1 MNHPLFRVLPFLIIL
16 SGLLPA
22 AIRADGEPASAA
34 SKPGTIL
41 FLGDS
46 ISVGVG
52 AGEPGKRYSTLVTNF
67 LNQGEKKIE
76 EVNVAISGST
86 LVDQLWP
93 APKSSGYPYVL
104 EKALAL
110 KPDIF
115 VIQHGTN
122 DNAVGA
128 SIGEF
133 LWSYRQTVRAVKEK
147 LPQTKIVCM
156 TICPSWGITN
166 ATEEW
171 LNQVN
176 IGIQEIAALENTLL
190 AHTHFRLQNRRDLFP
205 DGIHPNDEGHRIMAE
220 SVIDALQEDNVK
232 SKDTFDFICQGT
244 GQYRICGTVFDIKTR
259 DSAPTDGW
267 VCFRNMQKG
276 GFTYLSDY
284 PIEIT
289 TPFLWYDKDVVI
301 NTIPKDLAN
310 GNLQGRRDPYRGCG
324 NFSLPPTGGREVI
337 VEIGW

>member
-1 MNHPLFRVLPFLIIL
+1 MDRTTLKIWILLIML
-16 SGLLPA
+16 SGALPVFL
-22 AIRADGEPASAA
+22 RAETGPGPAENQP
-34 SKPGTIL
+34 KKIL

-52 AGEPGKRYSTLVTNF
+52 ASEPGKRYSTLVTNF
-67 LNQGEKKIE
+67 LSQGEKKIE

-171 LNQVN
+171 LNQANV
-176 IGIQEIAALENTLL
+176 GIQEIAALENTLL
-190 AHTHFRLQNRRDLFP
+190 AHTNFKLHNRRDLFP

-220 SVIDALQEDNVK
+220 SVINALQEDKVK

-244 GQYRICGTVFDIKTR
+244 GQYRICGTVFDIKTG
-259 DSAPTDGW
+259 DSDRKDGW

-289 TPFLWYDKDVVI
+289 TPFLWYDKDLVI
-301 NTIPKDLAN
+301 NTIPKDSAN

-324 NFSLPPTGGREVI
+324 NFSLPPTVGREVI
-337 VEIGW
+337 VEIGR